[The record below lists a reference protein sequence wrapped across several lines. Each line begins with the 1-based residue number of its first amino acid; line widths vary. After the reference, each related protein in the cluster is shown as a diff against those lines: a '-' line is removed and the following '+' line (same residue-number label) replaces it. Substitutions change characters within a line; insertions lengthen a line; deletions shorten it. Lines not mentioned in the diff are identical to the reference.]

1 MNMITPLDAEKV
13 FDKIQQSF
21 MIKVLKEV
29 EIQRIYID
37 KIETISGKPI
47 TNININGEK
56 LKAIPLKSGTRQG
69 FVLFPISIQCSA

>member
-1 MNMITPLDAEKV
+1 MITPLDAEKV

-29 EIQRIYID
+29 EIQRIYTD

-47 TNININGEK
+47 ANININGEK

-69 FVLFPISIQCSA
+69 FELFPISIQCSA